1 MANNFTDPP
10 RHSSCLAFPCV
21 FSAILTSAYSSPLG
35 FCLAYDAAGNESKLD
50 SKLTKK

>member
-10 RHSSCLAFPCV
+10 RPAFPCV
-21 FSAILTSAYSSPLG
+21 FSAITTSSYSSPLG